1 MNWTTQLMAWYKIN
15 KRSFPWRQTTDPY
28 RVWLS
33 EVIMQQTR
41 VAQGTP
47 YYTSFIENFP
57 TIDHLAAAKEQ
68 QVLKLWQGLG
78 YYSRARNLHYTAKVI
93 VSEYDSVFP
102 KTFKELLTLK
112 GIGDYT
118 ASAISSICFNEPQ
131 AVIDGNVYRV
141 LSRYFGKDT
150 PIDAP
155 YALKEF
161 KILATELMG
170 SESPGEFNQALMEF
184 GALQCT
190 PKNPVCN
197 TCIFQNEC
205 TAFNQNL
212 VGKLPLKKN
221 KIKVTNRYFN
231 YLVFETP
238 NKKTILQQRTTK
250 GIWQNLYEFPLVES
264 LNVLSID
271 EIYEAPLIS
280 KYTKIK
286 DTSVSK
292 INETPIRHK
301 LSHQQLYITFWKVK
315 TNTLL
320 EEGMFQN
327 EVHNYPVP
335 RALEKFIKNFYL

>member
-1 MNWTTQLMAWYKIN
+1 MNWTNQLMAWYKIH

-28 RVWLS
+28 SIWLS
-33 EVIMQQTR
+33 EVILQQTR
-41 VAQGTP
+41 VSQGTP
-47 YYTSFIENFP
+47 YYNSFIESFP
-57 TIDHLAAAKEQ
+57 TVDHLAAAEEQ

-118 ASAISSICFNEPQ
+118 ASAISSICFDEPQ

-150 PIDAP
+150 PIDVS

-161 KILATELMG
+161 KALATKLMG
-170 SESPGEFNQALMEF
+170 NESPGEFNQALMEF

-197 TCIFQNEC
+197 SCTFQNNC
-205 TAFNQNL
+205 TAFNKNL
-212 VGKLPLKKN
+212 VSKLPLKNN
-221 KIKVTNRYFN
+221 KIKVTDRYFN

-238 NKKTILQQRTTK
+238 NKKTLLHQRTTK

-264 LNVLSID
+264 LHVLNTN
-271 EIYEAPLIS
+271 EISETPLIS
-280 KYTKIK
+280 RYTKIK

-292 INETPIRHK
+292 INEIPIIHK
-301 LSHQQLYITFWKVK
+301 LSHQQLYITYWKVK

-320 EEGMFQN
+320 EEGMFEN

-335 RALEKFIKNFYL
+335 RVLEKFIKNFYL

>member
-150 PIDAP
+150 PIDASH
-155 YALKEF
+155 ALKEF

-170 SESPGEFNQALMEF
+170 GESPGEFNQALMEF

-280 KYTKIK
+280 KYKKIK
-286 DTSVSK
+286 DTSVFK

-335 RALEKFIKNFYL
+335 RVLEKFIKIFYL

>member
-102 KTFKELLTLK
+102 NTFKELLTLK

-150 PIDAP
+150 PIDAS
-155 YALKEF
+155 YALKDF

-280 KYTKIK
+280 KYIKIK

-335 RALEKFIKNFYL
+335 RVLEKFIKNFYL

>member
-47 YYTSFIENFP
+47 YYISFIENFP

-150 PIDAP
+150 PIDASH
-155 YALKEF
+155 ALKEF
-161 KILATELMG
+161 KILATCCL
-170 SESPGEFNQALMEF
+170 F
-184 GALQCT
+184 
-190 PKNPVCN
+190 
-197 TCIFQNEC
+197 
-205 TAFNQNL
+205 
-212 VGKLPLKKN
+212 
-221 KIKVTNRYFN
+221 
-231 YLVFETP
+231 
-238 NKKTILQQRTTK
+238 
-250 GIWQNLYEFPLVES
+250 
-264 LNVLSID
+264 
-271 EIYEAPLIS
+271 IS
-280 KYTKIK
+280 
-286 DTSVSK
+286 
-292 INETPIRHK
+292 
-301 LSHQQLYITFWKVK
+301 
-315 TNTLL
+315 
-320 EEGMFQN
+320 
-327 EVHNYPVP
+327 
-335 RALEKFIKNFYL
+335 